1 MMARSL
7 RSRVLWLV
15 ALSLLSVWLLLAL
28 WLHNTVKQHLGT
40 ALDQRLAASAR
51 MVASMANASAPVLS
65 GNPGLQAAVNSGLF
79 CQVMNVRGEIL
90 ARSGGAPTAH
100 LASAQDGFTE
110 RSLEGERW
118 RVYTVSEGQI
128 RVATA
133 EPMAVRESL
142 LSTLAWALL
151 VGLLLALLGAWL
163 AVRWA
168 VSRGLAPLDAMRK
181 EFESRPVQTKSG
193 VASSAAGITELMPLV
208 TALDGWADQAR
219 QALLR
224 ERRLTDD
231 LAHELR
237 TPLAALKTQLQVAR
251 LKMAPDAPAML
262 ALTAAEN
269 ASSRMAD
276 NLQQLLALARLD
288 GLPQSRPRL
297 VRKVIDES
305 LAQLAG
311 HPQRQAVQRDDQA
324 CAGITLAAP
333 SLASLALRNLLENAL
348 RYTPKGKE
356 VWIRVVANTR
366 ELHIHVEDQ
375 GPGISDNQAVVCA
388 RGHRGDRGQTGLG
401 LAIVATVMARS
412 GGQLTLHNR
421 AGGGLCATLSWPLT
435 DTA

>member
-1 MMARSL
+1 MARSL

-15 ALSLLSVWLLLAL
+15 AFSLLSVWLLLAL
-28 WLHNTVKQHLGT
+28 WLHSTVKQHLGT

-51 MVASMANASAPVLS
+51 MVASMANASAPALS
-65 GNPGLQAAVNSGLF
+65 AKPELQAVVNSGLF
-79 CQVMNVRGEIL
+79 CQVMNLRGEIL
-90 ARSGGAPTAH
+90 ARSGGAPSAH
-100 LASAQDGFTE
+100 FASNQDGFTE
-110 RSLEGERW
+110 RSLAGERW
-118 RVYTVSEGQI
+118 RVYTVSQGQV

-142 LSTLAWALL
+142 LATFAWALL

-168 VSRGLAPLDAMRK
+168 VSRGLAPLDAVRK
-181 EFESRPVQTKSG
+181 EFESRPVQA
-193 VASSAAGITELMPLV
+193 ASATPSAAGITELVPLV
-208 TALDGWADQAR
+208 AALDRWADQAR

-251 LKMAPDAPAML
+251 LKLPPDAPAMAAL
-262 ALTAAEN
+262 AAAEN

-288 GLPQSRPRL
+288 GVPQSCPRP
-297 VRKVIDES
+297 VQEVIDDS

-311 HPQRQAVQRDDQA
+311 HPQRAAVQRDDVP
-324 CAGITLAAP
+324 CAGMELASP

-348 RYTPKGKE
+348 RYTPPGE
-356 VWIRVVANTR
+356 PVWIRVVADASG
-366 ELHIHVEDQ
+366 LHIHVEDQ
-375 GPGISDNQAVVCA
+375 GPGITANAEALCT

-401 LAIVATVMARS
+401 LAIVASVMARS
-412 GGQLTLHNR
+412 GGQLALENR
-421 AGGGLCATLSWPLT
+421 AGAGLRATLSWPLT
-435 DTA
+435 GSA

>member
-1 MMARSL
+1 MARSL

-15 ALSLLSVWLLLAL
+15 AFSLLSVWLLLAL

-51 MVASMANASAPVLS
+51 MVASMANASAPALS
-65 GNPGLQAAVNSGLF
+65 AKPELQAVVNSGLF
-79 CQVMNVRGEIL
+79 CQVMNLRGEIL
-90 ARSGGAPTAH
+90 ARSGGAPSAH
-100 LASAQDGFTE
+100 LASSQDGFTE
-110 RSLEGERW
+110 RTLAGERW
-118 RVYTVSEGQI
+118 RVYTVSQGQV

-142 LSTLAWALL
+142 LATLAWALL

-168 VSRGLAPLDAMRK
+168 VSRGLAPLDAVRR
-181 EFESRPVQTKSG
+181 EFESRPVQ
-193 VASSAAGITELMPLV
+193 VASAAPSAAGITELVPLV
-208 TALDGWADQAR
+208 AALDRWADQAR

-251 LKMAPDAPAML
+251 LKLPPDAPAMA

-288 GLPQSRPRL
+288 GVPQSCPRP
-297 VRKVIDES
+297 VQAVIDDS

-311 HPQRQAVQRDDQA
+311 HPQRGAVQRDDVA
-324 CAGITLAAP
+324 CAAMTLASP

-348 RYTPKGKE
+348 RYTPPGE
-356 VWIRVVANTR
+356 PVWIRVVADATD
-366 ELHIHVEDQ
+366 LHIHVEDQ
-375 GPGISDNQAVVCA
+375 GPGITGNAEALCT

-401 LAIVATVMARS
+401 LAIVASVMARS
-412 GGQLTLHNR
+412 GGQLALENR
-421 AGGGLCATLSWPLT
+421 AGAGLRATLSWPVT
-435 DTA
+435 DTV

>member
-1 MMARSL
+1 MARSL

-15 ALSLLSVWLLLAL
+15 AFSLLSVWLLLAL

-51 MVASMANASAPVLS
+51 MVASMANASAPALS
-65 GNPGLQAAVNSGLF
+65 AKPELQAVVNSGLF
-79 CQVMNVRGEIL
+79 CQVMNLRGEIL
-90 ARSGGAPTAH
+90 ARSGGAPSAH
-100 LASAQDGFTE
+100 LASSQDGFTE
-110 RSLEGERW
+110 RTLAGERW
-118 RVYTVSEGQI
+118 RVYTVSQGQV

-142 LSTLAWALL
+142 LATLAWALL

-168 VSRGLAPLDAMRK
+168 VSRGLAPLDAVRR
-181 EFESRPVQTKSG
+181 EFESRPVQ
-193 VASSAAGITELMPLV
+193 VAPAAPSAAGITELVPLV
-208 TALDGWADQAR
+208 AALDRWADQAR

-251 LKMAPDAPAML
+251 LKLPPDAPAMA

-288 GLPQSRPRL
+288 GVPQSCPRP
-297 VRKVIDES
+297 VQAVIDDS

-311 HPQRQAVQRDDQA
+311 HPQRAAVQRDDVA
-324 CAGITLAAP
+324 CAAMTLASP

-348 RYTPKGKE
+348 RYTPPGE
-356 VWIRVVANTR
+356 PVWIRVVADATD
-366 ELHIHVEDQ
+366 LHIHVEDQ
-375 GPGISDNQAVVCA
+375 GPGITGNAEALCT

-401 LAIVATVMARS
+401 LAIVASVMARS
-412 GGQLTLHNR
+412 GGQLALENR
-421 AGGGLCATLSWPLT
+421 AGAGLRATLSWPVT
-435 DTA
+435 DTV

>member
-1 MMARSL
+1 MARSL

-100 LASAQDGFTE
+100 LASAEDGFKE

-168 VSRGLAPLDAMRK
+168 VSRGLAPLDAVRK
-181 EFESRPVQTKSG
+181 EFEARPVQAESG
-193 VASSAAGITELMPLV
+193 ARSAAGITELVPLV
-208 TALDGWADQAR
+208 AALDGWADQAR

-251 LKMAPDAPAML
+251 LKLGPEEPAMA

-276 NLQQLLALARLD
+276 NLQQLLSLARLD
-288 GLPQSRPRL
+288 GLPQSRPRP
-297 VRKVIDES
+297 VRQVIDES
-305 LAQLAG
+305 VAQLAG
-311 HPQRQAVQRDDQA
+311 HPQRLAVQRDDQA
-324 CAGITLAAP
+324 CAGMTLAAA
-333 SLASLALRNLLENAL
+333 SLATLALRNLLENAL
-348 RYTPKGKE
+348 RYTPEGKK
-356 VWIRVVANTR
+356 VWIRVVTDASD
-366 ELHIHVEDQ
+366 LHIHVEDQ
-375 GPGISDNQAVVCA
+375 GPGITDNPADLCA

-401 LAIVATVMARS
+401 LAIAATVMARS
-412 GGQLTLHNR
+412 GGQLTLENR
-421 AGGGLCATLSWPLT
+421 AGGGLCASLSWPLT